1 MNDSAAKRRR
11 GHPYAENPLSERIKT
26 MVNSETMTAIA
37 NGATAEHVTLS
48 QWVRVAIHLRLLR
61 DEWGY

>member
-26 MVNSETMTAIA
+26 MVDSETMTAVA
-37 NGATAEHVTLS
+37 SGATAEHVTLS
-48 QWVRVAIHLRLLR
+48 QWVRAAIHLRLLH
-61 DEWGY
+61 EKWEY